1 MKRSWRKV
9 EGREGEF
16 SRPLLVVLIASLV
29 LVGLLAIARVAQV
42 NRSQVPIVNAVIS
55 PNPMQSVD
63 GFGAS
68 GAWWSGPI
76 YSMSNTVKER
86 VGSLL
91 FSKNGLALSQFRYN
105 IGGGGVGV
113 STPWKRPPS
122 FLQSNGAYN
131 FNADPAGIYFAKLA
145 ERYKVTDLIA
155 FVNSAPPP
163 FTSNHL
169 SCAGHLLPSQITSY
183 VNYLVNV
190 VVGMKN
196 NLGIT
201 VNYLSPMN
209 EPDSS
214 MAPCKQE
221 GMRVPVFLRA
231 RLVSALGRA
240 LALRAPWVK
249 IIADETSQVA
259 PQLLPEINLWINRD
273 HAKSYIAFYA
283 HHTYDYPNPRTLEA
297 MAETFKDLKLH
308 SWMTEICCFNG
319 SRFGYQYDPT
329 MVQGMWLA
337 KTIFNDFFYGRD
349 SAFQWWTAI
358 SPNLGCE
365 PTLDPQCP
373 YQANLLGRNDGLIY
387 YDSNY
392 QSNGNQ
398 NLYLTKRYYVL
409 GNYSKFFQVGTQL
422 HQVTGLPAGVEALA
436 GEKDGSYSI
445 VVIDDRPPGSPPIH
459 LSILVP
465 TKIQFLKVTGDLLTN
480 SHVDWGHVPD
490 VTTNHNIIQLSS
502 SPQSVSSVSVAPN
515 QVR

>member
-1 MKRSWRKV
+1 MRQLWR
-9 EGREGEF
+9 RMISRDGEF
-16 SRPLLVVLIASLV
+16 SRPLLVVLLASLL
-29 LVGLLAIARVAQV
+29 LVGLLAVARIAQS
-42 NRSQVPIVNAVIS
+42 NRSKTPVVNAAIS
-55 PNPMQSVD
+55 STALQSVD

-76 YSMSNTVKER
+76 YSMSNAVKGK
-86 VGSLL
+86 VGTLL
-91 FSKNGLALSQFRYN
+91 FSKDGLELSQFRYN
-105 IGGGGVGV
+105 VGGGGVGV
-113 STPWKRPPS
+113 STPWKRAPT
-122 FLQSNGAYN
+122 FLQANGSYN
-131 FNADPAGIYFAKLA
+131 FNSDPAGIFFAKMA
-145 ERYKVTDLIA
+145 VDYKVKDIIA
-155 FVNSAPPP
+155 FVNSAPPV

-169 SCAGHLLPSQITSY
+169 SCAGHLLPSQVNAY

-190 VVGMKN
+190 VVGMKSD
-196 NLGIT
+196 LGVT

-221 GMRVPVFLRA
+221 GMRVPIFLRA
-231 RLVSALGRA
+231 RVVSALGQA
-240 LALRAPWVK
+240 LASRAPWVK

-259 PQLLPEINLWINRD
+259 PQLLPEINLWVNRD
-273 HAKSYIAFYA
+273 NAKKYIAFYA
-283 HHTYDYPNPRTLEA
+283 HHTYDYPNAKTLSA
-297 MAETFKDLKLH
+297 MAETFRDLKLH

-392 QSNGNQ
+392 QLNGNQ

-409 GNYSKFFQVGTQL
+409 GNYSKFFQVGSIL
-422 HQVTGLPAGVEALA
+422 HPVTGLPSGVEALA
-436 GEKDGSYSI
+436 TEKDGSFAI
-445 VVIDDRPPGSPPIH
+445 VITDDRPPSSPPIH

-465 TKIQFLKVTGDLLTN
+465 SKLQFFKVTRDLLTN
-480 SHVDWGHVPD
+480 ATTNWGKVPG
-490 VTTNHNIIQLSS
+490 VTTDHNIIQLISY
-502 SPQSVSSVSVAPN
+502 PQSVSSVAVSPS

>member
-1 MKRSWRKV
+1 MRQLWRKV
-9 EGREGEF
+9 VGREGEF
-16 SRPLLVVLIASLV
+16 SRPLLIVLIASLV
-29 LVGLLAIARVAQV
+29 LVGLLAVARIAQSNRTRVPV
-42 NRSQVPIVNAVIS
+42 VNAVIS
-55 PNPMQSVD
+55 STPLQSID

-76 YSMSNTVKER
+76 YSMSNSVKER
-86 VGSLL
+86 VGQLL
-91 FSKNGLALSQFRYN
+91 FSNSGLELSQFRYN
-105 IGGGGVGV
+105 VGGGGVGV
-113 STPWKRPPS
+113 STPWKRAPT
-122 FLQSNGAYN
+122 FLQPNGGYN
-131 FNADPAGIYFAKLA
+131 FSADPAGIYFVKMA
-145 ERYKVTDLIA
+145 ERYKVKDLIA
-155 FVNSAPPP
+155 FVNSAPPY

-169 SCAGHLLPSQITSY
+169 SCAGHLVPSQLPSY
-183 VNYLVNV
+183 VNYLVDV
-190 VVGMKN
+190 VVGMKD

-221 GMRVPVFLRA
+221 GMRVPIFLRA
-231 RLVSALGRA
+231 RLVSELGQA
-240 LALRAPWVK
+240 LAQKAPWVK

-273 HAKSYIAFYA
+273 NAKHYISFYA
-283 HHTYDYPNPRTLEA
+283 HHTYDYPNAKTLEA
-297 MAETFKDLKLH
+297 MAETFHDLGLH

-319 SRFGYQYDPT
+319 ARFGYQYDPT

-365 PTLDPQCP
+365 PTIDPQCP

-392 QSNGNQ
+392 QSNNNQ

-409 GNYSKFFQVGTQL
+409 GNYSKFFQVGSTL
-422 HQVTGLPAGVEALA
+422 HQVTGLPSGVEALA
-436 GEKDGSYSI
+436 TERDGTFSI
-445 VVIDDRPPGSPPIH
+445 VISDDRPPNSPAIH

-465 TKIQFLKVTGDLLTN
+465 SKLQFFKVTNDLLTN
-480 SHVDWGHVPD
+480 ASVNWGKVPGA
-490 VTTNHNIIQLSS
+490 TTNHNIIQLIS
-502 SPQSVSSVSVAPN
+502 SPQSVSSISVAPSP
-515 QVR
+515 VR